1 MQAPSRVRQASP
13 CALKVVVLGGGRAAG
28 LARVEDRFV
37 DLVSDVDSAGS
48 VLRYGQCGFSDRLA
62 VHLYG
67 MPPQQ
72 RYWFMW
78 DALSAG
84 AVAALVLADASRLGD
99 CYPALDYVAARGLPH
114 LVAVT
119 GAQRYQLAEVRQ
131 ALAVGA
137 EVPVLLTE
145 SDRPRPAREVLHALV
160 RYAIARRNSTAA

>member
-1 MQAPSRVRQASP
+1 MEAPRRIRRA

-28 LARVEDRFV
+28 LARIEDRFV
-37 DLVSDVDSAGS
+37 DLVSDVDSPEAM
-48 VLRYGQCGFSDRLA
+48 LRYGQCAVTDRLA

-84 AVAALVLADASRLGD
+84 AVAALVLADASRLAD
-99 CYPALDYVAARGLPH
+99 CFPALDYVAARGLPH
-114 LVAVT
+114 LVAVS
-119 GAQRYQLAEVRQ
+119 GAEGYQLGDVRE

-137 EVPVLLTE
+137 AVPVLLTT

-160 RYAIARRNSTAA
+160 RYAIARRNSIAA

>member
-1 MQAPSRVRQASP
+1 MQAPRRVRQSP

-28 LARVEDRFV
+28 LVRIEDRFV
-37 DLVSDVDSAGS
+37 GMVSDVDSPEA
-48 VLRYGQCGFSDRLA
+48 VLRYGQCGITDRLA

-72 RYWFMW
+72 RYWFTW
-78 DALSAG
+78 DSLSAG
-84 AVAALVLADASRLGD
+84 AVAALVLADADRLAD
-99 CYPALDYVAARGLPH
+99 CFPALDYAAARGLPH
-114 LVAVT
+114 LVAVS
-119 GAQRYQLAEVRQ
+119 GAQAYRLAEVRE

-145 SDRPRPAREVLHALV
+145 PDRPRPAREVLHALV